1 MDPVDRI
8 PIVAIV
14 GPTAVGKTA
23 AAVELAKRVGGEVV
37 CADSRTVYRGMDIG
51 TAKPTPAQR
60 ARVPHH
66 LLDVADP
73 QEVFTVQRFQALARE
88 AIAGIRRRGR
98 VPLLVGG
105 SGLYVRAV
113 LDGLRIP
120 PVPPDWALRRRLE
133 EEEHRDPGVLHR
145 RLREVDPVAAF
156 RIHPTNVRRLIRALE
171 IWHHTGTP
179 PSLLQTREP
188 SEVDALRIGLQM
200 DRRALYAR
208 IDRRVLE
215 QVESGLVEE
224 VARLVAAG
232 VSPDAPAMQGL
243 GYKEIV
249 AFLRGEVTLEEAV
262 WTLQRNTRR
271 YARRQLIWFRAD
283 PAIHWIDVT
292 GLGPVEVAERIAS
305 LLASRAGAH
314 RLS

>member
-23 AAVELAKRVGGEVV
+23 AAVELAERVGGEVV

-73 QEVFTVQRFQALARE
+73 KEVFTVRRFQALASE
-88 AIAGIRRRGR
+88 AIAGIRSRGR

-120 PVPPDWALRRRLE
+120 PVPPDWALRRQLE
-133 EEEHRDPGVLHR
+133 EEERRQPGVLYR
-145 RLREVDPVAAF
+145 RLRAVDPVAAL
-156 RIHPTNVRRLIRALE
+156 RIHPTNVRRLVRALE
-171 IWHHTGTP
+171 IWYHTETP
-179 PSLLQTREP
+179 PTLLQAREP
-188 SEVDALRIGLQM
+188 TEGDALRIGLGM
-200 DRRALYAR
+200 DRRVLYER

-224 VARLVAAG
+224 VARLLEGG
-232 VSPDAPAMQGL
+232 VPPDAPAMQGL

-262 WTLQRNTRR
+262 RTLQRNTRR

-283 PAIHWIDVT
+283 PAIHWLDVT
-292 GLGPVEVAERIAS
+292 GLTPAEVAERIAS
-305 LLASRAGAH
+305 LLASRRGVH
-314 RLS
+314 RL